1 MSNGMV
7 NTFTIMGNSQG
18 SNSYRNVNT
27 FYSSG
32 NISITNNLIQSP
44 INRLT
49 SPSVNVNSFY
59 GSNNVGTTQNYSPIV
74 NTFTST
80 TPNITT
86 QTFTTPM
93 QDRVSTIQTF
103 TRSTP
108 SVTTQTYGTT
118 NTMGLTSGVIN
129 VGGGMTGGVMPF
141 SSRNGMMTNQ
151 IGSRNVRTLKLT
163 QDQIS
168 RGAVAVEIIPNTNGV
183 ISVNTFDDYTNSS
196 PINRTEIINTSGFG
210 YNMA

>member
-7 NTFTIMGNSQG
+7 NTFTTMGNSQG
-18 SNSYRNVNT
+18 SNSYLNVNT

-32 NISITNNLIQSP
+32 NISITNNFIQSS

-59 GSNNVGTTQNYSPIV
+59 GSNNVGATQNYSPIV

-93 QDRVSTIQTF
+93 QDRVSTI
-103 TRSTP
+103 
-108 SVTTQTYGTT
+108 
-118 NTMGLTSGVIN
+118 
-129 VGGGMTGGVMPF
+129 
-141 SSRNGMMTNQ
+141 
-151 IGSRNVRTLKLT
+151 
-163 QDQIS
+163 
-168 RGAVAVEIIPNTNGV
+168 
-183 ISVNTFDDYTNSS
+183 
-196 PINRTEIINTSGFG
+196 
-210 YNMA
+210 